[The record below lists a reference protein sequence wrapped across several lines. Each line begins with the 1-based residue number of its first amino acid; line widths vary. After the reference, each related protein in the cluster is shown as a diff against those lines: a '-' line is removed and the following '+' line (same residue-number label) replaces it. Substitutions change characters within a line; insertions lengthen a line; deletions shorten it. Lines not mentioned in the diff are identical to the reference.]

1 MKAFWSEQGHGD
13 GNVLSMFRDHMNLLL
28 LP

>member
-1 MKAFWSEQGHGD
+1 MKALQSEQGHGD
-13 GNVLSMFRDHMNLLL
+13 GNVLPMFRDHMNLLE